1 MTTSYN
7 DGSHDP
13 VTGEYIKPEDRVQVS
28 VGTSFDYN
36 GTEYVSAGSTASY
49 TVSTA
54 GTAYDDPAYYASE
67 VDYSVSGMGTGVYNV
82 DIPTHDHSD
91 LHQHLH
97 DLVQKVD
104 ELNRKVDHL
113 LEHAHQPLYGTVN
126 IEPPAK
132 VGAGYTV

>member
-49 TVSTA
+49 TVTTGSGDTSS
-54 GTAYDDPAYYASE
+54 DDPASYASALCFNFHPM
-67 VDYSVSGMGTGVYNV
+67 VHGHT
-82 DIPTHDHSD
+82 
-91 LHQHLH
+91 
-97 DLVQKVD
+97 
-104 ELNRKVDHL
+104 
-113 LEHAHQPLYGTVN
+113 
-126 IEPPAK
+126 
-132 VGAGYTV
+132 

>member
-54 GTAYDDPAYYASE
+54 GTAYDDPAYYASA
-67 VDYSVSGMGTGVYNV
+67 VDYNVSTMTDGTTYNV
-82 DIPTHDHSD
+82 PPTNCQCD
-91 LHQHLH
+91 LSEVLAKL
-97 DLVQKVD
+97 DD
-104 ELNRKVDHL
+104 LNRKVDHL

-126 IEPPAK
+126 LEPPAK

>member
-49 TVSTA
+49 TVTTGA
-54 GTAYDDPAYYASE
+54 GGTAYDDPAYYASA
-67 VDYSVSGMGTGVYNV
+67 VDFNV
-82 DIPTHDHSD
+82 DTMVDGTTYPVPTATEDPRIDHV
-91 LHQHLH
+91 LEHLH
-97 DLVQKVD
+97 NLETKI
-104 ELNRKVDHL
+104 DHV
-113 LEHAHQPLYGTVN
+113 LEHLHTPLSGFIHLN
-126 IEPPAK
+126 PPSKTGAAK
-132 VGAGYTV
+132 TE